1 MLDVLSRLKR
11 RWRDGPAGNPP
22 TLSPAEGY
30 RRWAPAYGV
39 EPNAF
44 QRLEAEVLERL
55 LPELRGQA
63 VLDLGCGRGRI
74 AALAVADDA
83 ARVVATD
90 LSLAMLAGSPASAE
104 HVQRLASAL
113 PALPFRPA
121 SFDTVVCALV
131 LGHVADL
138 GAALAAIA
146 AVLRPGGCLVLSDFH
161 PSASLRGWERT
172 FVDPESGR
180 SFAIEHHL
188 HLLADYQTAF
198 RDQGLRL
205 EALEEP
211 TWEGTP
217 VAFVMR
223 ARKE

>member
-1 MLDVLSRLKR
+1 MLNVISRLKR
-11 RWRDGPAGNPP
+11 RWRGAQVSTPT
-22 TLSPAEGY
+22 TLSPEEGY

-44 QRLEAEVLERL
+44 QRIEAEALERL
-55 LPELRGQA
+55 LPELGGRD

-74 AALAVADDA
+74 AALAVAAGA
-83 ARVVATD
+83 ARVVAAD
-90 LSLAMLAGSPASAE
+90 LSLAMLVGIPPSDRP
-104 HVQRLASAL
+104 VRRLASAL

-121 SFDTVVCALV
+121 SFDNVVCALV

-138 GAALAAIA
+138 DAALAAITA
-146 AVLRPGGCLVLSDFH
+146 ILRPGGCLLLSDFH
-161 PSASLRGWERT
+161 PSATERGWERT

-188 HLLADYQTAF
+188 HLLADYRAAF
-198 RDQGLRL
+198 VDRGLRL

-211 TWEGTP
+211 TWDGTP

-223 ARKE
+223 ARKA

>member
-1 MLDVLSRLKR
+1 VANLLSRLKR
-11 RWRDGPAGNPP
+11 RWQTQKPA

-44 QRLEAEVLERL
+44 QTLEAEALERL

-74 AALAVADDA
+74 AALAVAAGA
-83 ARVVATD
+83 ARVVAAD
-90 LSLAMLAGSPASAE
+90 LSLAMLAGIPPSDRP
-104 HVQRLASAL
+104 VRRLASAL

-121 SFDTVVCALV
+121 SFNTVVCALV

-138 GAALAAIA
+138 GAALAAIV
-146 AVLRPGGCLVLSDFH
+146 AVLRPGGSLVLSDFH
-161 PSASLRGWERT
+161 PSATQRGWERT

-188 HLLADYQTAF
+188 HLLADYRAAF
-198 RDQGLRL
+198 VDQGLRL

-211 TWEGTP
+211 AWDGTP

-223 ARKE
+223 ARKA